1 MPADSRQ
8 VYLAILLMKRRIIEG
23 AVIQLDTSVCQ
34 RILVSLQLHFFLHYH
49 ILNILWLSLC
59 LFSLPP
65 AAWSRCDIAVQ
76 ERLIFT
82 SEL

>member
-1 MPADSRQ
+1 MPADYHQ
-8 VYLAILLMKRRIIEG
+8 VYLSILLMKRRIIEG
-23 AVIQLDTSVCQ
+23 AVIRLENSVCQ
-34 RILVSLQLHFFLHYH
+34 RILVSLQLHFFLHNH

-65 AAWSRCDIAVQ
+65 AAWSRWDIPVQ
-76 ERLIFT
+76 EGIIFT